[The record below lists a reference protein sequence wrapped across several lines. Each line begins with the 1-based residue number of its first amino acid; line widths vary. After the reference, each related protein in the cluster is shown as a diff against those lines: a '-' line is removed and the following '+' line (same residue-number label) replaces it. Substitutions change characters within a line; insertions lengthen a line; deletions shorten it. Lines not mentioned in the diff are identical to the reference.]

1 MLFRWLCWSCSA
13 RLRLFVVACLCW
25 WLGGNC
31 YHRRCVAACR
41 RRVGGLWSQ
50 NPPRGCSYGPAS
62 RARGGVYGRKTPRV
76 LAQSAVDLGGMGV
89 TWGFWG
95 VVDYGLG
102 ALVRREAFLWCG
114 VSGTSGLSACCRDDR
129 AHCRRFLRG
138 GAGGRRILVRVGD
151 VLLCCGRGG
160 AAAYGQVFL
169 RRDRLGI
176 VCSCARVLV
185 GTIDCTVGAG
195 VPKQPFPKRR
205 KWSSRRHT
213 RRAVSL
219 GSRVHALW
227 WCRSLVRPST
237 SASDEYFKN

>member
-1 MLFRWLCWSCSA
+1 MLAWC
-13 RLRLFVVACLCW
+13 
-25 WLGGNC
+25 WLGLCGGNY

-129 AHCRRFLRG
+129 AHCRRLSRGVAREG
-138 GAGGRRILVRVGD
+138 GASWCVLVTYF
-151 VLLCCGRGG
+151 C
-160 AAAYGQVFL
+160 AAAGEVLPRMVRFFCG
-169 RRDRLGI
+169 GI
-176 VCSCARVLV
+176 GWVSCARVLV

>member
-1 MLFRWLCWSCSA
+1 MYEVVWWRGSCSTS
-13 RLRLFVVACLCW
+13 LSSCPGGVACFRW

-176 VCSCARVLV
+176 VCSCARWDYRL
-185 GTIDCTVGAG
+185 
-195 VPKQPFPKRR
+195 
-205 KWSSRRHT
+205 H
-213 RRAVSL
+213 
-219 GSRVHALW
+219 
-227 WCRSLVRPST
+227 CRSGSPEAAFPQAPKVVKSAPYT
-237 SASDEYFKN
+237 SGGVSWQPRSCVVVVS